1 MTDSWEKLKKSK
13 DVVYNDLSIDDLF
26 KKPDLNVV
34 NEGLFITCYG
44 RTGSGKTHLGLTMAE
59 ILKGPVFIIDTEVKS
74 VEQVIA
80 GKKNDKFRKLSE
92 EGKIKVFRSVVKEP
106 KEIEINGIKKTINK
120 INFVKSLEKLERAID
135 LVCDYAIENPE
146 PKGGVIIDSASEFW
160 TWHKHRLDHLLEKGE
175 LKTTKDGAMM
185 RTEWGK
191 ANAPYTESMYQ
202 LMDCGFD
209 VFITGKSK
217 EIYDKS
223 GKETGQIKGH
233 FQSDTETWAIVRGEL
248 VKVGDK
254 REFRILKSRMFDSG
268 TVIKDPTF
276 KKIKKFAIEGV
287 A

>member
-59 ILKGPVFIIDTEVKS
+59 ILKGPIFIIDTEVKS

-80 GKKNDKFRKLSE
+80 GKKNEKFRKLSE

-135 LVCDYAIENPE
+135 LVCDYAIEN
-146 PKGGVIIDSASEFW
+146 K
-160 TWHKHRLDHLLEKGE
+160 EKISYE
-175 LKTTKDGAMM
+175 
-185 RTEWGK
+185 
-191 ANAPYTESMYQ
+191 
-202 LMDCGFD
+202 
-209 VFITGKSK
+209 
-217 EIYDKS
+217 
-223 GKETGQIKGH
+223 
-233 FQSDTETWAIVRGEL
+233 
-248 VKVGDK
+248 
-254 REFRILKSRMFDSG
+254 
-268 TVIKDPTF
+268 
-276 KKIKKFAIEGV
+276 
-287 A
+287 